1 MTTRYRW
8 RLYEAAVERA
18 DELAAALWEAGT
30 LGVEE
35 LPSAAGSQRLHA
47 FFAGPRADALVELPL
62 GARLVEEGWVDEQDW
77 LASYRALAQPI
88 AVGDRLFLD
97 PREPGEF
104 PPEIPDAPEVP
115 DGRLLLRVPARSAFG
130 TGSHASTRLALRL
143 LERQDLSGHSVLD
156 VGTGSGVLALAALA
170 LGAARAVGFDL
181 DPAAGLLA
189 GQHARLNRL
198 PATFWTGGSDGLAP
212 AARFDVVVVN
222 ALPHE
227 VLPESARIANAV
239 AAHGRLLI
247 SGVLATEGTATLAAW
262 ETHGL
267 SPVAR
272 LDEEEWSAWTLAR
285 G

>member
-1 MTTRYRW
+1 MTTRYRR
-8 RLYEAAVERA
+8 RLYETAAEHA

-47 FFAGPRADALVELPL
+47 FFAGAGAVAVMALPP

-77 LASYRALAQPI
+77 LASYRIQAQPI
-88 AVGDRLFLD
+88 AVGARFVLD
-97 PREPGEF
+97 PREPDQ
-104 PPEIPDAPEVP
+104 IAPEVP
-115 DGRLLLRVPARSAFG
+115 EGRLLLRVPARSAFG
-130 TGSHASTRLALRL
+130 TGSHASTRLALCL
-143 LERQDLSGHSVLD
+143 LEGQDLAGRSVLD

-170 LGAARAVGFDL
+170 LGAAKAVGFDL

-227 VLPESARIANAV
+227 VLPEGARLAAAV
-239 AAHGRLLI
+239 AAQGRLLI
-247 SGVLATEGTATLAAW
+247 SGVLASEASATLAAW
-262 ETHGL
+262 GAHGL
-267 SPVAR
+267 VPVER